1 MTERD
6 SLVVTSR
13 LLGNGPSMTE
23 KDSLVVIS
31 LLVAG

>member
-6 SLVVTSR
+6 SLVVTS
-13 LLGNGPSMTE
+13 LLNGPSMTE
-23 KDSLVVIS
+23 RDSLVVTS